1 MDEFLEV
8 DEEELLT
15 FESELIKHL
24 KRTDFVSALPLEKRT
39 RRMREKVMQALEEA
53 SSTSSSAGLAK
64 ITPLAA
70 LRT

>member
-15 FESELIKHL
+15 FESELIKHM

-39 RRMREKVMQALEEA
+39 CRMREKVMQALEEA
-53 SSTSSSAGLAK
+53 SSTSPSAGLAK
-64 ITPLAA
+64 VVQLVA
-70 LRT
+70 LRS